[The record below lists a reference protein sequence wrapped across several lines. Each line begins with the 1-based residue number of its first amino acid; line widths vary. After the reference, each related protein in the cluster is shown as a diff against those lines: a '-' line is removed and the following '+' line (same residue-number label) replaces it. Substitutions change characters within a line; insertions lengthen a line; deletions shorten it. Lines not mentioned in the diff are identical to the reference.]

1 MKNNSRKFSM
11 KKVKAAFIVLF
22 VILFVSSFA
31 QLSNKEIKSVRK
43 STHFY
48 DKGNFEK
55 AIKSLTPVISKNSD
69 NGPLWNI
76 YTEYFYRRYVTQ
88 RDKETGELFN
98 SILKDKKH
106 IDINASTSKKYL
118 NEFLNIC
125 SKATLFSDK
134 TDQAS
139 MYLRIYLVDLPVDTA
154 IKNDATLEYHNAET
168 AFENQEYLKALELYK
183 KAIEIDSTYFRATL
197 YAGDCYWLTKRYE
210 EAITYYKK
218 AIELQPVLLEPR
230 KFLTDAYISAGEYEK
245 AMDACIDGLFVYPDV
260 GMFNRLDSIAKLMG
274 KTFDRHWISRKY
286 SLNQIRLNQAD
297 IAVEPWSY
305 YREAKSKMA
314 EYCDE
319 SGVILKQ
326 NDLSQA
332 NYLEVYS
339 WENMLAH
346 ADGETFDFAKKM
358 KKEGFLDCYVFIS
371 LFHYSS
377 YDQFCDFISN
387 NRDKAKYYIKNY
399 LLKKG

>member
-1 MKNNSRKFSM
+1 M
-11 KKVKAAFIVLF
+11 KKIKAVFIALF

-43 STHFY
+43 STRYY

-55 AIKSLTPVISKNSD
+55 AIKTLTPVISKNSA
-69 NGPLWNI
+69 NSPLWNI

-88 RDKETGELFN
+88 RDKETGELYN
-98 SILKDKKH
+98 SILKGQNT
-106 IDINASTSKKYL
+106 ININASTSKKYL
-118 NEFLNIC
+118 NDFLNTC

-139 MYLRIYLVDLPVDTA
+139 LYLRIYLVDLPVDTA
-154 IKNDATLEYHNAET
+154 IKNEATIEYGNAET
-168 AFENQEYLKALELYK
+168 AFENKEYLKALELYK
-183 KAIEIDSTYFRATL
+183 KAIAIDSTYFRATL

-210 EAITYYKK
+210 EAITFYKK

-245 AMDACIDGLFVYPDV
+245 ALDACIDGIFVYPDV
-260 GMFNRLDSIAKLMG
+260 GMFNRLDSITKLMG

-286 SLNQIRLNQAD
+286 SVNQIRLNQAD
-297 IAVEPWSY
+297 ITVEPWSY

-319 SGVILKQ
+319 SGVITKQ
-326 NDLSQA
+326 NDLSKA
-332 NYLEVYS
+332 SYLEVYS

-346 ADGETFDFAKKM
+346 TDEETFDFAKKM
-358 KKEGFLDCYVFIS
+358 QKEGFLDCYVFIS
-371 LFHYSS
+371 LFHYSN

-387 NRDKAKYYIKNY
+387 NKAKSKEYILKY
-399 LLKKG
+399 LIN